1 MNFQHVIAIARK
13 ELFHILRDRGTFAL
27 VTIGPIFLMIV
38 FTYTLT
44 SDVKNVPVA
53 VIDHADNNVSREL
66 IQRIDDTKVTDI
78 AKHLDNEDEVDELF
92 ERGDAVAVIVIPA
105 NYGQIS
111 PTGSMPQVE
120 AIIDGTEP
128 VSAEK
133 VLDEVYRIAD
143 THARE
148 VAEASLADAGIGPSL
163 LEPPITV
170 EQDTLYNPEL
180 SSVVDFYPGLASMML
195 GLPAIAMA
203 LAFARESEMGTLE
216 QLVATPINKRSLLIG
231 KMLPYL
237 VFGMIDV
244 YILLVMGRV
253 IYDVP
258 FRGSFFAYSLIA
270 FLFIVANLGLG
281 MLIAV
286 LVRSQQVA
294 MIIAI
299 LVFFVPPFFL
309 SGLFFP
315 VEAMPKLV
323 QLELIEIPSTHY
335 VAASKA
341 IQLQGTSLWDLW
353 FPTLLLVILAV
364 ELLEIATFIFRKK
377 VILTFSL
384 RKLFRKAT
392 SA

>member
-1 MNFQHVIAIARK
+1 MNIQHMKAIALK

-44 SDVKNVPVA
+44 SEVTNASVA
-53 VIDHADNNVSREL
+53 IIDHADNATSHEL
-66 IQRIDDTKVTDI
+66 IQRINDAKVTNVTQ
-78 AKHLDNEDEVDELF
+78 HLDSEDAVDDLF
-92 ERGDAVAVIVIPA
+92 KDGDAVAVIIIPA
-105 NYGQIS
+105 DYGQIS

-143 THARE
+143 AHARE
-148 VAEASLADAGIGPSL
+148 VAEASLADTNFDPSL
-163 LEPPITV
+163 LQSPIKV
-170 EQDTLYNPEL
+170 KEDTLYNPNL

-216 QLVATPINKRSLLIG
+216 QLVATPINKRSLLMG

-253 IYDVP
+253 VYDVP
-258 FRGSFFAYSLIA
+258 FRGSIFAYSLIA
-270 FLFIVANLGLG
+270 FLFIVANLGFG

-294 MIIAI
+294 MIVAI

-315 VEAMPKLV
+315 VDAMPKLV

-341 IQLQGTSLWDLW
+341 IQLQGTSLLDLW

-384 RKLFRKAT
+384 RNLFGKEKTA
-392 SA
+392 